1 MLEGRKL
8 RKERDAT
15 VKKFNKFINEA
26 LKNGDK
32 DLAKKIRGDRDFE
45 VYEKEFEIESYES
58 TRVVDVAD
66 RLDVELPASDEA
78 DSWILEPP
86 KGKLLS
92 SKGRSIVRKRIHEE
106 KVRRFELKSRWIQIL
121 TPILAALAGVVG
133 TVTGLVAVIKK
144 H

>member
-1 MLEGRKL
+1 MGQRFL
-8 RKERDAT
+8 
-15 VKKFNKFINEA
+15 NPA
-26 LKNGDK
+26 LKND
-32 DLAKKIRGDRDFE
+32 DRESAKRIRADRDRE
-45 VYEKEFEIESYES
+45 VYEKEFEIEAYES
-58 TRVVDVAD
+58 VRVVDVAD
-66 RLDVELPASDEA
+66 RFDVELPAPDEA
-78 DSWILEPP
+78 DCWILEPP

-106 KVRRFELKSRWIQIL
+106 KSRRFELKARWIQIL